1 VNVLSKKDQVNTIED
16 NKNIKIL
23 KDKLWTRRVNT
34 EAEVVVIRRNQVIE
48 ETTLLEKIRRNQNR
62 EQEVQ
67 KELEKYEEQT
77 WEDINIVYIE
87 EEIYV
92 LNN

>member
-1 VNVLSKKDQVNTIED
+1 MNVLSRKDQVNTTEG

-23 KDKLWTRRVNT
+23 KDKLWTRQVNT
-34 EAEVVVIRRNQVIE
+34 EAEVVVIRRNQVVE
-48 ETTLLEKIRRNQNR
+48 ETTLLEEIRRNQNR

-67 KELEKYEEQT
+67 NKLEKYEEQT